1 MNPVIYH
8 TPGEDLTGGSFWDEL
23 ARIPEAID
31 SRLPTFDRS
40 LDAYFDRRFAMIIE
54 EWDLVTES
62 DLHKLENRLERVSSE
77 ITGLYAGKMA
87 LESRAKELDKLITS
101 LEARK

>member
-8 TPGEDLTGGSFWDEL
+8 TPDQDLTGGSFWDEL
-23 ARIPEAID
+23 ARIPKTID

-62 DLHKLENRLERVSSE
+62 DLEKLERRLVRVSDD

-87 LESRAKELDKLITS
+87 IESRAKELDELITS